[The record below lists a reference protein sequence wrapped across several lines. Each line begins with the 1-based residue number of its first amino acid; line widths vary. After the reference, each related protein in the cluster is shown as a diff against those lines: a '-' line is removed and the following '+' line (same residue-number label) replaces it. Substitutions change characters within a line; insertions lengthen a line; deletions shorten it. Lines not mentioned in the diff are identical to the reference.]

1 MVKIRS
7 MTKNAKTSLK
17 NRRTY
22 RKRVSVTKCRDKTS
36 VVCRVKRGCK
46 LTHGKKRSYCRKS
59 CNTTVKNIF
68 SVIMYLTYY
77 PLFNNYTIIYI
88 I

>member
-22 RKRVSVTKCRDKTS
+22 RKRVSVTMS
-36 VVCRVKRGCK
+36 
-46 LTHGKKRSYCRKS
+46 RKS
-59 CNTTVKNIF
+59 RNTTVKNIF
-68 SVIMYLTYY
+68 SVIMCHYVSLCVIMYLTYY